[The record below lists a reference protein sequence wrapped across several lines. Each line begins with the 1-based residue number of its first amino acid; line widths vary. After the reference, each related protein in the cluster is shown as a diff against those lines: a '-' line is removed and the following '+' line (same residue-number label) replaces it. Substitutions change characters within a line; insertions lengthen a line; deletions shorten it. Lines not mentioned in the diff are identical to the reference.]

1 MSGTEPA
8 SQYALSGTEL
18 AYQDELSGTELAY
31 QEHNAIGPEGFSAL
45 SLALLSRSGTTPI
58 SCYAFA
64 TRCPVLRYAMMLCVV
79 LLCCP
84 AMVLRRA
91 MLLSGTPS
99 PSSSLT
105 VLRLGSN
112 EARYPPTRCPYCGC
126 AIPSTDE
133 VYAATRDEGVTAIAG
148 CLASGTTLRNG
159 LRC

>member
-79 LLCCP
+79 LYFRYCVWYWHAVCCF
-84 AMVLRRA
+84 A
-91 MLLSGTPS
+91 
-99 PSSSLT
+99 
-105 VLRLGSN
+105 
-112 EARYPPTRCPYCGC
+112 
-126 AIPSTDE
+126 
-133 VYAATRDEGVTAIAG
+133 
-148 CLASGTTLRNG
+148 
-159 LRC
+159 LRCAVPS